1 MPTETP
7 KKDIPNCVPI
17 ICNHGLNDEPNKIIQ
32 NSWLPAPSFSICKG
46 LHVNWL
52 NSSFLYMN
60 KCHRSHN
67 YSSMIWECLFKTVA
81 FLNFFFPG
89 VYCIIPSL
97 GSRKWILLIRQIK
110 CLLRP
115 YEHNADCRQDLP
127 WELRGWNTPTTINWH
142 SLPTLGYMKWYS
154 PHGSVVLA
162 LQIGAVPSLV
172 HRRLL
177 GQMCAFI
184 ILVLWLLCNN
194 LCFGEQSCQ

>member
-1 MPTETP
+1 MNPTILFKIQGCQLPFFLSVRGYMLT
-7 KKDIPNCVPI
+7 DWTLLSCTWTSATGAI
-17 ICNHGLNDEPNKIIQ
+17 IIQ
-32 NSWLPAPSFSICKG
+32 VWFESVCLKQ
-46 LHVNWL
+46 LH
-52 NSSFLYMN
+52 
-60 KCHRSHN
+60 
-67 YSSMIWECLFKTVA
+67 
-81 FLNFFFPG
+81 FFFPG

-142 SLPTLGYMKWYS
+142 SLPTLGYTKWYS

-184 ILVLWLLCNN
+184 ILVLCLLCNN